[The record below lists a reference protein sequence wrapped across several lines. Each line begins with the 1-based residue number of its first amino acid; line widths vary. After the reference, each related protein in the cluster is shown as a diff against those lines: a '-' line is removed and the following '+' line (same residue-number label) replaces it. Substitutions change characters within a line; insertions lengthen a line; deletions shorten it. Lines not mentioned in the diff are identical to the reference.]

1 MRKIIT
7 ITLNP
12 ALDKS
17 IVIHGLVPEKKLT
30 CSDAVLEPGG
40 GGINVT
46 RAIHKLG
53 SHSRAFYLAGGYTGA
68 KFTELV
74 KGKNIQYKV
83 FHIKEDTRENF
94 IAVDANTNL
103 QYRFG
108 MEGPSVSQAEWWAI
122 LEAIQKEQDLEFIVA
137 SGSLPPGVPL
147 DFIGK
152 LAVIAKEKNARL
164 VVDTSGESLRQAL
177 AEGIFLCKPNIG
189 ELSSLAGKERLLHHE
204 IVPTARAIIEKGCCE
219 VMVIS
224 MGAHGAIL
232 VTATEHYEIKTPK
245 VEVHST
251 VGAGD
256 SMVAGMLMGM
266 AHHGWGWRDVL
277 CYGVAAGTSATMGHG
292 TELCNKEVTDQ
303 IFENCGINI
312 MHLLHLQSGLVVQR
326 IVCEFPKLLI
336 QVRFLTR
343 PPIIFRT
350 LTVQA
355 RLFNMPS
362 ALPPSIYWG

>member
-17 IVIHGLVPEKKLT
+17 IVIHGLVPEKKLR

-53 SHSRAFYLAGGYTGA
+53 GHSRAMYLAGGYTGE

-74 KGKNIQYKV
+74 KAENIQYKV

-108 MEGPSVSQAEWWAI
+108 MEGPKVSEEEWMAI
-122 LEAIQKEQDLEFIVA
+122 LDAVQKEHDLEFIVA

-147 DFIGK
+147 DFFGR
-152 LAVIAKEKNARL
+152 LAVIAKEKNAKL
-164 VVDTSGESLRQAL
+164 VVDTSGEPLKQAV
-177 AEGIFLCKPNIG
+177 AEGIFLCKPNLG
-189 ELSSLAGKERLLHHE
+189 ELSNLVGKERLKHEE
-204 IVPTARAIIEKGCCE
+204 IVPAARTIIEKGGCE
-219 VMVIS
+219 VIAVS
-224 MGAHGAIL
+224 MGAHGAMLI
-232 VTATEHYEIKTPK
+232 TATEHFEVKTPK

-266 AHHGWGWRDVL
+266 AHHEWGMRDVL

-292 TELCNKEVTDQ
+292 TELCNLETTKR
-303 IFENCGINI
+303 IFEQLR
-312 MHLLHLQSGLVVQR
+312 H
-326 IVCEFPKLLI
+326 
-336 QVRFLTR
+336 
-343 PPIIFRT
+343 
-350 LTVQA
+350 
-355 RLFNMPS
+355 
-362 ALPPSIYWG
+362 

>member
-17 IVIHGLVPEKKLT
+17 IVIHGLVPEKKLR

-53 SHSRAFYLAGGYTGA
+53 GHSRAMYLAGGYTGE

-74 KGKNIQYKV
+74 KAENIQYKV
-83 FHIKEDTRENF
+83 FPIKEDTRENF

-108 MEGPSVSQAEWWAI
+108 MEGPKVSEEEWLAI
-122 LEAIQKEQDLEFIVA
+122 LDAVQKIEDLEFIVA
-137 SGSLPPGVPL
+137 SGSLPPGVPV
-147 DFIGK
+147 DFFGR
-152 LAVIAKEKNARL
+152 LAMIAKEKHAKL
-164 VVDTSGESLRQAL
+164 VIDTSGEPLKQSV
-177 AEGIFLCKPNIG
+177 AEGIFLCKPNLG
-189 ELSSLAGKERLLHHE
+189 ELSILVGKERLKHEE
-204 IVPTARAIIEKGCCE
+204 IVAAARTIIEKGGCE
-219 VMVIS
+219 IIVVS
-224 MGAHGAIL
+224 MGADGAMLIS
-232 VTATEHYEIKTPK
+232 ATEHFEVKAPK

-266 AHHGWGWRDVL
+266 AHHEWGMRDVL

-292 TELCNKEVTDQ
+292 TELCNLETTKR
-303 IFENCGINI
+303 IFEQLR
-312 MHLLHLQSGLVVQR
+312 H
-326 IVCEFPKLLI
+326 
-336 QVRFLTR
+336 
-343 PPIIFRT
+343 
-350 LTVQA
+350 
-355 RLFNMPS
+355 
-362 ALPPSIYWG
+362 

>member
-1 MRKIIT
+1 MKKIIT
-7 ITLNP
+7 LTLNP

-17 IVIHGLVPEKKLT
+17 IIIHGLVPEKKLK
-30 CSDAVLEPGG
+30 CSDAILEPGG

-53 SHSRAFYLAGGYTGA
+53 GHSRAFYLAGGYTGE

-74 KGKNIQYKV
+74 KAEDIQYKV
-83 FHIKEDTRENF
+83 FHIKGDTRENF

-108 MEGPSVSQAEWWAI
+108 MEGPKVSEAEWMAI
-122 LEAIQKEQDLEFIVA
+122 LEAIQKENDLEFIVA

-152 LAVIAKEKNARL
+152 LAVIAKEKDARL
-164 VVDTSGESLRQAL
+164 VVDTSGEPLKHAV
-177 AEGIFLCKPNIG
+177 AVGIFLCKPNLG
-189 ELSSLAGKERLLHHE
+189 ELSALVGKDRLLHNE
-204 IVPTARAIIEKGCCE
+204 IVPTARAIIEKGGCE
-219 VMVIS
+219 VMVVS

-232 VTATEHYEIKTPK
+232 VTATEHYEVKTPK

-266 AHHGWGWRDVL
+266 AHHGWGWKDIL

-292 TELCNKEVTDQ
+292 TELCNKEITDR
-303 IFENCGINI
+303 IFEQLR
-312 MHLLHLQSGLVVQR
+312 H
-326 IVCEFPKLLI
+326 
-336 QVRFLTR
+336 
-343 PPIIFRT
+343 
-350 LTVQA
+350 
-355 RLFNMPS
+355 
-362 ALPPSIYWG
+362 